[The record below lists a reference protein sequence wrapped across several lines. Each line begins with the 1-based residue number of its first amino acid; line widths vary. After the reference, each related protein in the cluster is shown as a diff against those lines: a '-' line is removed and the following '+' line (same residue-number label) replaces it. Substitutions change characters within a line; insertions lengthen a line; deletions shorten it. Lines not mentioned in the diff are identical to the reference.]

1 MWLAVAA
8 VHSLAFV
15 LERNTLMAII
25 SGGITQPSNGLVPN
39 IITNAGAPG
48 ANAYA
53 GQVALGGLLLDT
65 TNAKLYIC
73 TATNG
78 TTTSTW
84 TVVGAQT

>member
-1 MWLAVAA
+1 MP
-8 VHSLAFV
+8 
-15 LERNTLMAII
+15 II
-25 SGGITQPSNGLVPN
+25 SGGNPQPQNGIVPS
-39 IITNAGAPG
+39 IIQNAGAPG

-78 TTTSTW
+78 TTTATW

>member
-1 MWLAVAA
+1 MGIIQSTGG
-8 VHSLAFV
+8 SLLGAD
-15 LERNTLMAII
+15 
-25 SGGITQPSNGLVPN
+25 GLQRTIV
-39 IITNAGAPG
+39 NAGAPG

-53 GQVALGGLLLDT
+53 GQVALGGLLVDV

-78 TTTSTW
+78 TSTATW